1 MSYQKNNN
9 QKTNSGSSSVSEAV
23 ALRKG
28 LSFPAVPAL
37 QRQGAEEEL
46 QMKKIPAQLMEEEEP
61 LQGKFETIQKV
72 EEEEPLQGKFETIQ
86 KVEEEEPLQGKFETV
101 QRVEEEEPLQG
112 KFETVQR
119 VEEEEPLQGKFETI
133 QRVEQE
139 EPLQG
144 KFETIQRVEEE
155 EPLQGKFETIQKVEE
170 EEPLQGK
177 FETVQ
182 KVEEEEP
189 LQGKFE
195 TVQKV
200 EEEEPLQGKFE
211 TVQRVEEEEPLQG
224 KFETIQ
230 KVEEEEPLQGKF
242 ETVQRLEEEEPLQ
255 GKFETIQKVEV
266 PKNTNQNGLP
276 GNLKSGIEQLSGYSM
291 DDVKVHYN
299 SSQPAQLQAL
309 AYAQGTDIHIAPGQ
323 EKHLPHEAW
332 HVAQQKQGRVQ
343 PTLQMKTGVPVNDD
357 AGLENEADVMG
368 AKALQNGNQLST
380 PLQRMIADKTKSNSG
395 GIIQRAIGKVPE
407 RYTPLEKAM
416 PQNPPAPI
424 TTTSKENTD
433 SAAAKV
439 EPSVVEET
447 SGSAGDKAIKK
458 ADAPGRKRRDA
469 VSETRKP
476 ALGKNGKH
484 ITDMDNMLPNWIEDE
499 DFDDRTGASQGISA
513 GNEAIEEEKNPQQAE
528 IFITEAKS
536 KKWTKEVTKN
546 GLKDMGFTSDVIKVF
561 FQEFWGD
568 DDNELRKRRHA
579 VTENSLARAD
589 HSGASKGINGM
600 WASSKTISQ
609 NAALWEKLE
618 TKEETNSNILKKYGK
633 ESAEI
638 FGGANS
644 VGKNSQ
650 GGSTAED
657 LTDAYNIAGNAGKAI
672 VSGNTADIA
681 NGIGSSKKLLDDK
694 LPMDE
699 TEKLI
704 GEWLSTAGSSMRTVI
719 NAVRGISEI
728 SEKTGSAKGKIEISA
743 DLLKLI
749 QDGAKTAISIMD
761 QINTVVP
768 TALASLVPGL
778 GVAIDA
784 CKLVIDMAKYYES
797 NQVVKQLGPEEEEE
811 KSQLNNLLNTKNV
824 AETIPGIFHLEE
836 RGVALH
842 KQKYVRLKP
851 GIMSELQDIDNAFHN
866 ELNHAPLPFRTWC
879 RKYGIYE
886 QLKDIS
892 YQEFYDAV
900 VAYELVSK
908 LMEINQKRGAVAK
921 NGLTIGT
928 ISMAANI
935 MKLIPVDGGITAA
948 TLTAAAAIG
957 TASLKGGKWIQTKS
971 RNEGKFGGD
980 QTRSE
985 DNKHK
990 EYVQLVRNLYKLLS
1004 DVSDLSETDELEKI
1018 ELFIGATGAN
1028 LNKVYAL
1035 NGEEDQ
1041 VKLLI
1046 QSMKEGR

>member
-1 MSYQKNNN
+1 MSYQRNNN
-9 QKTNSGSSSVSEAV
+9 QKTNSGSNSVSEAV
-23 ALRKG
+23 ALSKG

-37 QRQGAEEEL
+37 QMQGAEL
-46 QMKKIPAQLMEEEEP
+46 AIQMKKIPAQLMEEEEP
-61 LQGKFETIQKV
+61 LQGKFEIVQKV
-72 EEEEPLQGKFETIQ
+72 QEEEPLQGKFN
-86 KVEEEEPLQGKFETV
+86 
-101 QRVEEEEPLQG
+101 
-112 KFETVQR
+112 
-119 VEEEEPLQGKFETI
+119 
-133 QRVEQE
+133 
-139 EPLQG
+139 
-144 KFETIQRVEEE
+144 
-155 EPLQGKFETIQKVEE
+155 TIQKVEE

-195 TVQKV
+195 TIQRV

-211 TVQRVEEEEPLQG
+211 TIQRVEEEEPLQG

-230 KVEEEEPLQGKF
+230 KVEAPQDTSK
-242 ETVQRLEEEEPLQ
+242 
-255 GKFETIQKVEV
+255 
-266 PKNTNQNGLP
+266 QNGLP

-332 HVAQQKQGRVQ
+332 HVAQQKQGRVK

-368 AKALQNGNQLST
+368 AKALQSGIQLST

-395 GIIQRAIGKVPE
+395 GIIQRVITTVPE
-407 RYTPLEKAM
+407 RYIPLEKAKQ
-416 PQNPPAPI
+416 QNPSAPI
-424 TTTSKENTD
+424 TTTSEEKTD
-433 SAAAKV
+433 SAAAEV

-447 SGSAGDKAIKK
+447 SGSAGNEAIKK

-484 ITDMDNMLPNWIEDE
+484 ITDMDNMLPNWIADE
-499 DFDDRTGASQGISA
+499 DFDDRTEASEGISASTEVGATSASA
-513 GNEAIEEEKNPQQAE
+513 GNEAIEEKKNPQQAE

-546 GLKDMGFTSDVIKVF
+546 GLKDMGFTSDVINVF

-579 VTENSLARAD
+579 VIENSEDRAD

-618 TKEETNSNILKKYGK
+618 TKEDTNSNIGK
-633 ESAEI
+633 LGKAAEL
-638 FGGANS
+638 FGGINS

-650 GGSTAED
+650 GGNTAEN
-657 LTDAYNIAGNAGKAI
+657 LTDASKIAGKAGKAI

-681 NGIGSSKKLLDDK
+681 NGIGDSKKLLDNK
-694 LPMDE
+694 LPKDE
-699 TEKLI
+699 TEVLI
-704 GEWLSTAGSSMRTVI
+704 GEILSTAGSSIRTVI
-719 NAVRGISEI
+719 NTVRSISQISE
-728 SEKTGSAKGKIEISA
+728 SKTGSAKGKIEISA
-743 DLLKLI
+743 DLLQLI
-749 QDGAKTAISIMD
+749 QDSVKTAISIMD
-761 QINTVVP
+761 QINKVVP

-797 NQVVKQLGPEEEEE
+797 NQVVKQLGPEDEEE
-811 KSQLNNLLNTKNV
+811 KSKLNNLLNTKNV
-824 AETIPGIFHLEE
+824 AETIPGIFHFEE
-836 RGVALH
+836 RGVVFH
-842 KQKYVRLKP
+842 KQKYVRLKS

-866 ELNHAPLPFRTWC
+866 EHNHGPLDFRSWC
-879 RKYGIYE
+879 KKYGINE

-892 YQEFYDAV
+892 YQQFYDAV

-908 LMEINQKRGAVAK
+908 LMEINQKREAVAK

-935 MKLIPVDGGITAA
+935 MKLIPVDGGITVA

-990 EYVQLVRNLYKLLS
+990 EYVQLARNIYKLLS
-1004 DVSDLSETDELEKI
+1004 DVRDLSETDELEKI
-1018 ELFIGATGAN
+1018 ELFINATGAN